1 MNTHA
6 ETRVGGTDV
15 QRERTG
21 AVHPA
26 AEHNPMLNEEG
37 LDRLA
42 ADIKA
47 NGLRDPLTVTPDGQL
62 LDGRNRHEACRRLGI
77 EPETVVY
84 EGDPWAFVVSKNIER
99 RHVSTG
105 SRAATVALML
115 ADQGKRKG
123 GRWQRDSVPNG
134 IPESG
139 NTGNK
144 TWLNAMTQAGV
155 VLDWAPELLPE
166 VINERVSLDAA
177 YQAADKNKQADL
189 LAKEQE
195 RKRRE
200 RELAQADAALAD
212 FLTHV
217 SHLLQLKVD
226 LICEST
232 DTAGWKDV
240 AKHLPVIRQV
250 FDRLEK
256 EADVRLG

>member
-1 MNTHA
+1 M
-6 ETRVGGTDV
+6 TR
-15 QRERTG
+15 
-21 AVHPA
+21 VHPA
-26 AEHNPMLNEEG
+26 AEHNPMLSDEA

-47 NGLRDPLTVTPDGQL
+47 NDLREPITFTPDGQL
-62 LDGRNRHEACRRLGI
+62 LDGRNRAEACRRLGI
-77 EPETVVY
+77 EPAAVVY
-84 EGDPWAFVVSKNIER
+84 AGEPWAFVMSKNIER

-115 ADQGKRKG
+115 KDQGKRQR
-123 GRWQRDSVPNG
+123 GRWQRGSVPEGNG
-134 IPESG
+134 DNPNSCSTDSG
-139 NTGNK
+139 
-144 TWLNAMTQAGV
+144 WIEAMRRAGL
-155 VLDWAPELLPE
+155 VLDWAPELLE
-166 VINERVSLDAA
+166 GVINEKVSLDAA
-177 YQAADKNKQADL
+177 FHAADKSRQADL

-217 SHLLQLKVD
+217 SHLLQLKVE

-232 DTAGWKDV
+232 DTGGWKDI
-240 AKHLPVIRQV
+240 AKHLPVIRQM

>member
-1 MNTHA
+1 MK
-6 ETRVGGTDV
+6 
-15 QRERTG
+15 
-21 AVHPA
+21 VHPA
-26 AEHNPMLNEEG
+26 AEHNPMLNDEA

-47 NGLRDPLTVTPDGQL
+47 NGLREPITFTPDGQL
-62 LDGRNRHEACRRLGI
+62 LDGRNRGEACRRLGI
-77 EPETVVY
+77 EPAAVVY
-84 EGDPWAFVVSKNIER
+84 EGDPWAFVMSKNIER

-115 ADQGKRKG
+115 KDQGKRKL
-123 GRWQRDSVPNG
+123 GRWERGSVPADNG
-134 IPESG
+134 DTCKSTSS
-139 NTGNK
+139 N
-144 TWLNAMTQAGV
+144 WALHMARAGM
-155 VLDWAPELLPE
+155 VLDWAPDLLE
-166 VINERVSLDAA
+166 GVINEAVSFDAA
-177 YQAADKNKQADL
+177 FQAADKARQADL

-226 LICEST
+226 LICQST
-232 DTAGWKDV
+232 DVPGWKDV
-240 AKHLPVIRQV
+240 AKHLPVIRQM